1 MLSKK
6 IRIGYI
12 SPNNPLDRRAS
23 SGTTYYMYKAL
34 EQIGA
39 KVVWVQVK
47 RTWVYN
53 IVAVIYKFLSI
64 LTKTRI
70 LKEYTIV
77 EAILASKSLDR
88 KLIGKCDI
96 LFAPFSSVT
105 IFSLETKK
113 PIIYLSDATFAL
125 MVDYYFKN
133 IPKWNIRE
141 ANKIEHTVLSKVSY
155 AVLASDWAYNSVKSD
170 YKISQEKLAVIEFG
184 ANIDEEN
191 IIPHLFE
198 YKSSLDILFMG
209 VDWIRKGGDIAVDA
223 CRYLNQIGIRT
234 TLHIVG
240 IQNLDDSIAT
250 LPFVRNYG
258 FLNKNNPDSYKTL
271 VSIIQKSHCL
281 LLPTHAECAGIVFCE
296 CSANGLPIFT
306 YDTGGISNY
315 VLNGVNGYRLPVKA
329 TGVDFGQKICDCLE
343 SGELSEMSTQ
353 AVRLYKEKLN
363 WTKWGTKMEQII
375 STLLA

>member
-1 MLSKK
+1 M
-6 IRIGYI
+6 
-12 SPNNPLDRRAS
+12 
-23 SGTTYYMYKAL
+23 
-34 EQIGA
+34 
-39 KVVWVQVK
+39 
-47 RTWVYN
+47 
-53 IVAVIYKFLSI
+53 
-64 LTKTRI
+64 
-70 LKEYTIV
+70 
-77 EAILASKSLDR
+77 
-88 KLIGKCDI
+88 
-96 LFAPFSSVT
+96 
-105 IFSLETKK
+105 
-113 PIIYLSDATFAL
+113 
-125 MVDYYFKN
+125 
-133 IPKWNIRE
+133 
-141 ANKIEHTVLSKVSY
+141 
-155 AVLASDWAYNSVKSD
+155 
-170 YKISQEKLAVIEFG
+170 
-184 ANIDEEN
+184 
-191 IIPHLFE
+191 
-198 YKSSLDILFMG
+198 
-209 VDWIRKGGDIAVDA
+209 DWIRKGGDIAVDA

>member
-39 KVVWVQVK
+39 EVVWVQVK

-125 MVDYYFKN
+125 MVDYYL
-133 IPKWNIRE
+133 
-141 ANKIEHTVLSKVSY
+141 KIYLSGT
-155 AVLASDWAYNSVKSD
+155 SVR
-170 YKISQEKLAVIEFG
+170 QTKL
-184 ANIDEEN
+184 
-191 IIPHLFE
+191 
-198 YKSSLDILFMG
+198 SILFC
-209 VDWIRKGGDIAVDA
+209 RK
-223 CRYLNQIGIRT
+223 YLMLYWLLIG
-234 TLHIVG
+234 HI
-240 IQNLDDSIAT
+240 T
-250 LPFVRNYG
+250 R
-258 FLNKNNPDSYKTL
+258 
-271 VSIIQKSHCL
+271 
-281 LLPTHAECAGIVFCE
+281 
-296 CSANGLPIFT
+296 
-306 YDTGGISNY
+306 
-315 VLNGVNGYRLPVKA
+315 
-329 TGVDFGQKICDCLE
+329 
-343 SGELSEMSTQ
+343 
-353 AVRLYKEKLN
+353 
-363 WTKWGTKMEQII
+363 
-375 STLLA
+375 